1 MTQPSGRWWVLVTAG
16 LAQLV
21 VVLDST
27 VVTIALPSAQQDLA
41 MTDAS
46 RSWVVTAYA
55 LPFGGLLLLGGG
67 LVARL
72 GQRRAFVAG
81 LAGFAI
87 ASMVAGS
94 APTAALLFAGRAG
107 QGVSA
112 ALLAPAGLAI
122 ISTVFVEPRERSLAF
137 GVFGALT
144 GAGAAVGL
152 LLGGLLTEALGWR
165 SCLWINVPI
174 VAAAVA
180 GAWLVVPWSAGRAVR
195 LDLLGTATS
204 AIGMSAAVFGLTEV
218 ATRGW
223 TDPLVQGSLVLGVIG
238 LVAFGVAQL
247 RVGAPLLPPHVVL
260 DRTRG
265 GAFLAIGLP
274 QLAMFGFFLVLTYW
288 FQEILGYRPLQAGL
302 AFLPLALTIAI
313 GSTVI
318 AGGLGPRL
326 PTRVL
331 IPAGLLVMAAG
342 TGLLIGLDP
351 TDPALYLIRF
361 LPAEALIGLGLG
373 CALTAAVNACTHGL
387 RPDDTA
393 AAAAAVNAVQQLGG
407 SVGTAL
413 LNTVAAVVTMR
424 GLQRSP
430 DFASS
435 DRLVPATVAGFDA
448 ALVTAA
454 TILAATAVTVGL
466 VIPRRPPAD
475 HHSAAARDEN

>member
-1 MTQPSGRWWVLVTAG
+1 MTQPSGRWWVLVMAG

-55 LPFGGLLLLGGG
+55 LPFGGLLLLGGR

-81 LAGFAI
+81 LAGFAVTS
-87 ASMVAGS
+87 AVAGS

-107 QGVSA
+107 QGACA

-122 ISTVFVEPRERSLAF
+122 ISTVFVEPRQRGLAF
-137 GVFGALT
+137 GIFGALT

-152 LLGGLLTEALGWR
+152 LLGGLLTEVLGWR
-165 SCLWINVPI
+165 WCLWINVPI
-174 VAAAVA
+174 VAAAIA
-180 GAWLVVPWSAGRAVR
+180 GAWLVVPRSAGRAVR
-195 LDLLGTATS
+195 LDLLGTTTS
-204 AIGMSAAVFGLTEV
+204 AVGMSATVFGLTEV

-223 TDPLVQGSLVLGVIG
+223 TDPLVQASLALGVIS
-238 LVAFGVAQL
+238 LVTFGVTQT
-247 RVGAPLLPPHVVL
+247 RVGSPLLRPHVVL
-260 DRTRG
+260 NRTRG

-288 FQEILGYRPLQAGL
+288 FQEILALRPLQAGL
-302 AFLPLALTIAI
+302 AFLPLALAIAI

-318 AGGLGPRL
+318 AGSLGPRL
-326 PTRVL
+326 PARLL
-331 IPAGLLVMAAG
+331 ITAGLVAMAAG

-351 TDPALYLIRF
+351 AAAAVYLTRF

-373 CALTAAVNACTHGL
+373 CALTSAVNTCTHGL
-387 RPDDTA
+387 QPDDTA

-424 GLQRSP
+424 RLQHSP
-430 DFASS
+430 DSASS
-435 DRLVPATVAGFDA
+435 EHLIAATVAGFDT
-448 ALVTAA
+448 ALATA
-454 TILAATAVTVGL
+454 TSILAATAVIVGL
-466 VIPRRPPAD
+466 VIPRRPPAER
-475 HHSAAARDEN
+475 HTAATRDDN